1 MMSLF
6 KDTNHMYGFL
16 EDLWKYIVFELGLG
30 EKMREY
36 GVTYKYILS
45 EPDGYLFVDPDN
57 VITGEEANKK
67 AVITMEMSG
76 DTVIKFW
83 TKQLSLPVALAT
95 RKIKSK
101 GPIPKVLKMLPALK
115 PVFEIFPEY
124 CKKHNVP
131 LD

>member
-1 MMSLF
+1 MSLF
-6 KDTNHMYGFL
+6 KDTNHMYEFL
-16 EDLWKYIVFELGLG
+16 EDLWKYIVFEIGLG

-36 GVTYKYILS
+36 GVTYKYILT

-57 VITGEEANKK
+57 VITGEEANKN

-115 PVFEIFPEY
+115 PVYEVFPEY

>member
-1 MMSLF
+1 MSLF
-6 KDTNHMYGFL
+6 KDTNHMNAFL
-16 EDLWKYIVFELGLG
+16 EDLWKYIVFEAGLG

-45 EPDGYLFVDPDN
+45 DPDGYLFVDPDN
-57 VITGEEANKK
+57 VITGEAANKD
-67 AVITMEMSG
+67 AVITMELSG
-76 DTVIKFW
+76 DTVIQFW

-101 GPIPKVLKMLPALK
+101 GPIPKVLKMMPALK
-115 PVFEIFPEY
+115 PIYEIFPEY

-131 LD
+131 LK

>member
-1 MMSLF
+1 MSLF
-6 KDTNHMYGFL
+6 KDTNHMYEFL
-16 EDLWKYIVFELGLG
+16 EDLWKHIVFEAGLG

-36 GVTYKYILS
+36 GVTYKYIIT
-45 EPDGYLFVDPDN
+45 EPDGYLYVDPDN
-57 VITGEEANKK
+57 VITGEAANKD
-67 AVITMEMSG
+67 AVITMELSG
-76 DTVIKFW
+76 DTVVKFW

-115 PVFEIFPEY
+115 PVYEIFPEF

-131 LD
+131 LN

>member
-1 MMSLF
+1 MSLF
-6 KDTNHMYGFL
+6 KDTNHMYEFL
-16 EDLWKYIVFELGLG
+16 EDLWKHIVFEAGLG

-36 GVTYKYILS
+36 GVTYKYIIT

-57 VITGEEANKK
+57 VITGEAANKD
-67 AVITMEMSG
+67 AVITMELSG
-76 DTVIKFW
+76 DTVVKFW

-115 PVFEIFPEY
+115 PVYEIFPEF

-131 LD
+131 LN

>member
-1 MMSLF
+1 
-6 KDTNHMYGFL
+6 MYEFL
-16 EDLWKYIVFELGLG
+16 EDLWKYIVFEIGLG

-115 PVFEIFPEY
+115 PVYEVFPEY

-131 LD
+131 LN